1 MTRSNGALL
10 PKPQCER
17 GPIVRNAQ
25 DVESRLHPPRGR
37 LLTRSDRRTALAS
50 GVTFITVID
59 RVLSANLSPLK
70 VEDNIEP
77 SLDWAESRL
86 RVANVR
92 DAHPAERTEGPNGVK
107 FRGKIRHRRAP
118 REAQWPGRSKLGTIP
133 ANLYPQVIEY
143 WLEITAVNAEHR
155 VAAKVGR

>member
-1 MTRSNGALL
+1 MTAKRSA
-10 PKPQCER
+10 
-17 GPIVRNAQ
+17 
-25 DVESRLHPPRGR
+25 
-37 LLTRSDRRTALAS
+37 ALAS

-70 VEDNIEP
+70 VQDNIEP

-86 RVANVR
+86 RVTNVR

-133 ANLYPQVIEY
+133 AKPYPQVIEY
-143 WLEITAVNAEHR
+143 WLEITAVNA
-155 VAAKVGR
+155 GRLGPLHASERTLVISLEGPCNPFSV